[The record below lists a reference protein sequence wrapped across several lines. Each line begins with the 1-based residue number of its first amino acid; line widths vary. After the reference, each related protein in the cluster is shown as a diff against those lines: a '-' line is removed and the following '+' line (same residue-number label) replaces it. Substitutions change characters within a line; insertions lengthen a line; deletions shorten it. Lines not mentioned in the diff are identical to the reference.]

1 MNQTTR
7 KAHHMNPGEDTSP
20 ELWAAIW
27 RLAEAWSQTP
37 LVQEIAATL
46 PRNQPLD
53 ERGDQAVGIPAL
65 VKHLEV
71 RAGMMMKP
79 LMHASRIP
87 ALLSQPLLAGFG
99 MPAIDQDELREWL
112 QMTAKLEGAHRVTL
126 GWLRSSLA
134 GYPIL
139 RAPQLAPSTPLTTGE
154 MTTRYIW
161 SKEEFAS
168 GLNQRP
174 APPSVPDLLGA
185 DPMGALELDQA
196 AREVSQALTKSQA
209 WVDFHGA
216 LHALDDD
223 AKEALRAARRE
234 LKERLSAEALDD
246 HEPNLAIPRA
256 EYRSHTMNEVVES
269 LTGPARVYAD
279 AFGEAD
285 RLLDLTMGDIFGELV
300 LFDEPWRVSVFNVE
314 TPTPGE
320 PIVGFE
326 TKPIGAFLTTG
337 QILWLTTEAVTDAV
351 RVELHSM
358 KMDQVEGMH
367 DHFEARVL
375 LNTGEGWPASTFHIP
390 SKDDPQ

>member
-1 MNQTTR
+1 
-7 KAHHMNPGEDTSP
+7 MNPGEDTP
-20 ELWAAIW
+20 PDLWAAIW
-27 RLAEAWSQTP
+27 RLADAWSQTP

-46 PRNQPLD
+46 PRNQPL
-53 ERGDQAVGIPAL
+53 EKQGDRAVGIPAL
-65 VKHLEV
+65 VQHLDV
-71 RAGMMMKP
+71 HAGMMMKP
-79 LMHASRIP
+79 LMYASRIP
-87 ALLSQPLLAGFG
+87 ALLSQPFVVGFG
-99 MPAIDQDELREWL
+99 MPAVDQDELREWL
-112 QMTAKLEGAHRVTL
+112 QTAAKLEGAHRVTL
-126 GWLRSSLA
+126 GWLRASLA

-139 RAPQLAPSTPLTTGE
+139 RAPQLAPSTPLMTEE
-154 MTTRYIW
+154 MTTGYIW

-185 DPMGALELDQA
+185 DSIGALELDEA
-196 AREVSQALTKSQA
+196 AREVSQALTKSRA
-209 WVDFHGA
+209 WVDFDGA
-216 LHALDDD
+216 LHSLNDD

-234 LKERLSAEALDD
+234 LKERLSAVALDD

-256 EYRSHTMNEVVES
+256 EYRSHTMAEVIES

-279 AFGEAD
+279 AFGEVD
-285 RLLDLTMGDIFGELV
+285 RLLDLTMGDTFGELV
-300 LFDEPWRVSVFNVE
+300 LFGEPWRVPVFNVE

-337 QILWLTTEAVTDAV
+337 QILWLTTDAVTDAV
-351 RVELHSM
+351 RVEMHSM

-375 LNTGEGWPASTFHIP
+375 LNTGEGWRASTT
-390 SKDDPQ
+390 